1 MFTPVPPKSDLYAT
15 PLHHR
20 IDTFLWIFTVVV
32 AAVVFIV
39 ATH

>member
-1 MFTPVPPKSDLYAT
+1 MPPKPDPYAT

-20 IDTFLWIFTVVV
+20 IDTSLWIFSVVV